1 MDAIGGSGF
10 NRRVPLV
17 TSIADSVLGTAI
29 TVVVLGAEARRLPTQ
44 NVVALALLSL
54 LSAATIEGCT
64 TLVRLFHLP
73 ISSAAASLTMASLL
87 ASRAIARLPGPGPS
101 HLFVRTLLSAALLAG
116 LANPPVGEAGMK
128 VAAIR
133 IGGIPIAL
141 LLLAP
146 WWINKRLA
154 PARTPDWAGLA
165 GPTLLLGLAPL
176 EFLRGNPAIAAF
188 QALAGSAMGFWAL
201 HALKRSGNPS
211 SAARSPT
218 MPDPPSGS

>member
-1 MDAIGGSGF
+1 M
-10 NRRVPLV
+10 PQV
-17 TSIADSVLGTAI
+17 TSIAAPVLGTAM
-29 TVVVLGAEARRLPTQ
+29 TAVVLSAEARRLPAQ
-44 NVVALALLSL
+44 NVVALSLLSL
-54 LSAATIEGCT
+54 GSAAMIEACT
-64 TLVRLFHLP
+64 AFVRPFHLP
-73 ISSAAASLTMASLL
+73 TSITAASLTMASLV

-101 HLFVRTLLSAALLAG
+101 HLFVRTLLAAALLAG
-116 LANPPVGEAGMK
+116 LANPPAGDAGTM

-165 GPTLLLGLAPL
+165 GPALLLGLASL
-176 EFLRGNPAIAAF
+176 ELIRGNPALAAF
-188 QALAGSAMGFWAL
+188 QALAGSAVGFWVLRAL
-201 HALKRSGNPS
+201 RPSDNPS

-218 MPDPPSGS
+218 MPGPPSGS